1 MSQNMS
7 RDSMVYAS
15 EEAPSPAPAP
25 LQQVVMGET
34 IPDIDMKI
42 RESEF
47 KMKGELIQLRNKVLK
62 LEIDVGMCCPDYDK
76 LASKIQSRVRGIK
89 DRTEMTQK
97 YPEVFNK
104 PPEIPEVTKGWIVI
118 KGGSAFSGNTG
129 PLSGRRN
136 VPVSVFDRRKTILGM
151 GLVGFSMRNGWGG
164 MTGTD
169 WWPRD
174 QTNDPNIMLV
184 ETIKEH
190 HTDQHIAPGVSFELI
205 QQKMK
210 EGFEIEFE
218 DEGERLAAKFTQFAP
233 AFGKHR
239 GGKKRSKKKRSKK
252 KRSKKKRSKKYSR
265 RNIKSNRKKN
275 KR

>member
-25 LQQVVMGET
+25 LQQVVIGET

-62 LEIDVGMCCPDYDK
+62 LERDVGLCCPDYDK
-76 LASKIQSRVRGIK
+76 LASKIQSRVRGMK

-104 PPEIPEVTKGWIVI
+104 VTKGWIVI
-118 KGGSAFSGNTG
+118 KDAQDGIWNHGRTGGMENGMHGIETMKEKTNFGFWACPKHQNYTG
-129 PLSGRRN
+129 
-136 VPVSVFDRRKTILGM
+136 
-151 GLVGFSMRNGWGG
+151 GLVENNK
-164 MTGTD
+164 D
-169 WWPRD
+169 LEEIL
-174 QTNDPNIMLV
+174 NIY
-184 ETIKEH
+184 IKMGSNRKQYAWLCDFH
-190 HTDQHIAPGVSFELI
+190 VAPGVSFYLI
-205 QQKMK
+205 LQKIK

-218 DEGERLAAKFTQFAP
+218 DEGERLAMDTLM
-233 AFGKHR
+233 GKHR

-265 RNIKSNRKKN
+265 RNIKSNRKNKN

>member
-15 EEAPSPAPAP
+15 SEAPSPAPAP
-25 LQQVVMGET
+25 LQEVVMGET

-62 LEIDVGMCCPDYDK
+62 LERDVGLCCPNYGKYDK
-76 LASKIQSRVRGIK
+76 MATNIQSRFRGMK

-118 KGGSAFSGNTG
+118 KGGSAFSGNIG
-129 PLSGRRN
+129 PLSGPRN

-151 GLVGFSMRNGWGG
+151 GLVGFSMRNGWRGQDD
-164 MTGTD
+164 TS

-184 ETIKEH
+184 ETIKES

-218 DEGERLAAKFTQFAP
+218 DERDRLAMDTGFAM
-233 AFGKHR
+233 GKHR
-239 GGKKRSKKKRSKK
+239 GGKKRSKK

-265 RNIKSNRKKN
+265 RNIKSNRTNKN